1 MRKKP
6 VFALMTAFA
15 LTLTACGSGGNSP
28 SSSPSSSPSEN
39 TGSEATASPT
49 TDAGGKK
56 PELTMLMQYG
66 LFDPNEDPVSK
77 YITEA
82 TGYPVKYEML
92 PAENAD
98 EKLNLMVANK
108 QNFDVMKLG
117 SAQFYKLAT
126 EGALEPLDDLIE
138 QLGPNIKAAIKDDS
152 WNSAKING
160 KIYAVPETGS
170 GISVGEELVVRQDWM
185 DELGLAM
192 PTTTDE
198 LYEVLKTIKQ
208 AKGVIPLTG
217 TKDSI
222 YGDIATAFGVVNDW
236 NDVNGSL
243 VHKAELPEMK
253 DFLTYMNK
261 LYSEGLLDPEMPINT
276 SAKAIEKFSSGKAAM
291 YKLAWWSA
299 TSAEAALLQNFP
311 DAKIGVI
318 PYLKGKNGEAK
329 VGVNLATTWFI
340 AVPKA
345 SKLKEDAIK
354 LIDAKLEKETFKGLA
369 IGQEGV
375 HHELKDGKYYPI
387 LPKFNDDLTNGSVFM
402 TGVDE
407 HNYPTYWQARVRKD
421 PVLQAYYEAF
431 QANAANTT
439 IVVDPLSTAPPIDA
453 VSKNKQKLTKML
465 DDQVLMYI
473 AGSEKIDNYD
483 TFLAKW
489 RAEGG
494 EEYVKAADEWYQ
506 STK

>member
-1 MRKKP
+1 MRMRKTQ
-6 VFALMTAFA
+6 VLAIFAAFA
-15 LTLTACGSGGNSP
+15 LLLAACSGGTNAP
-28 SSSPSSSPSEN
+28 SSPSPSA
-39 TGSEATASPT
+39 SASP
-49 TDAGGKK
+49 DASATPDADSGGGEK

-66 LFDPNEDPVSK
+66 LFDPNQDPVSK
-77 YITEA
+77 YISEA

-98 EKLNLMVANK
+98 EKLNLMIANK

-126 EGALEPLDDLIE
+126 EGALEPLDELIE
-138 QLGPNIKAAIKDDS
+138 QYGPNIKASIKDDS
-152 WNSAKING
+152 WGSATIDG
-160 KIYAVPETGS
+160 KRYAIPETGS
-170 GISVGEELVVRQDWM
+170 GISIGEELVVRQDWM
-185 DELGLAM
+185 DELGLQH
-192 PTTTDE
+192 PTTPDE
-198 LYEVLKTIKQ
+198 LYEVLKAIKE

-222 YGDIATAFGVVNDW
+222 YGDIATAFGVVNEW
-236 NDVNGSL
+236 NDVNGTL
-243 VHKAELPEMK
+243 VHKAELPGMK

-261 LYSEGLLDPEMPINT
+261 LYNEGLLDPEMPINT
-276 SAKAIEKFSSGKAAM
+276 SAKAIEKFSSGNAAM

-299 TSAEAALLQNFP
+299 SSAEAALLKNFP
-311 DAKIGVI
+311 DAKIGII
-318 PYLKGKNGEAK
+318 PYLKGADGTAK

-340 AVPKA
+340 AIPKV

-369 IGQEGV
+369 IGEEGV

-421 PVLQAYYEAF
+421 PVLQSYYEAF

-439 IVVDPLSTAPPIDA
+439 IVVDPMSYAPPIDA
-453 VSKNKQKLTKML
+453 VSKNKQKLTKLL

-473 AGSEKIDNYD
+473 AGSESIDSYD
-483 TFLAKW
+483 TFLERWKT
-489 RAEGG
+489 EGG
-494 EEYVKAADEWYQ
+494 ADSIKEANEWYAT
-506 STK
+506 TK